1 MQKTVY
7 VQNGISVFGLLGIL
21 FVGLKLCHVIDWSW
35 WLVTLPFWGGTALF
49 FAIIFGY
56 LVGGITIALICA
68 LAEWVKEK
76 LHK

>member
-7 VQNGISVFGLLGIL
+7 VQNGVGVFGLLGIL
-21 FVGLKLCHVIDWSW
+21 FVGLKLCDVIGWSW

-49 FAIIFGY
+49 FAIILGY
-56 LVGGITIALICA
+56 LVGGITVAVICA
-68 LAEWVKEK
+68 LVEWVKEK